1 LLEDAKEQR
10 LDDVVLNVG
19 VRLGS
24 AAKLY
29 DVSQN
34 IVKEAGSLLFFSHI
48 FVSKAI

>member
-1 LLEDAKEQR
+1 LFEDAKEQR

-24 AAKLY
+24 AAELD

-34 IVKEAGSLLFFSHI
+34 IVKEARGLLFFSHI